1 MKQEFKVVIQRDGE
15 WWIGWAEE
23 IPGVNSQGTSMN
35 ELLENLKSALQE
47 ALEFDRDGTLA
58 SSGEHI
64 EEECIQEKFLSYLIA
79 NGCFLVCE
87 GVKHSWWS
95 NFRNNCRS
103 PVPRCGKI
111 NSVLAKKICRDLGIR
126 EP

>member
-64 EEECIQEKFLSYLIA
+64 EEECIQEKFLSHLILH
-79 NGCFLVCE
+79 FL
-87 GVKHSWWS
+87 
-95 NFRNNCRS
+95 
-103 PVPRCGKI
+103 
-111 NSVLAKKICRDLGIR
+111 KKAG
-126 EP
+126 